1 MPSPIGETFAIEG
14 GKALAPPLTDRP
26 SSDKAFRQLRSNA
39 LRITGDR
46 VGMKREPSAWTTA
59 VALIMGAGMLAGC
72 GASLP
77 SLTTGSLF
85 GGSAASTAAPA
96 APQIQND
103 PISRALQ
110 VGATAAKA
118 QKCGFNFAATKLRTQ
133 FLANESA
140 ALPNAADV
148 AKINQSYDASYRG
161 TAKAIAGEGEDYCST
176 QKTQVIKTALTRH
189 LAGDYTPTP
198 PEPVEEDDG
207 GLFGSFGDSSTNAA
221 NEQKLRHPPV
231 GDY

>member
-1 MPSPIGETFAIEG
+1 MKRAFSLWTI
-14 GKALAPPLTDRP
+14 ALASTM
-26 SSDKAFRQLRSNA
+26 S
-39 LRITGDR
+39 
-46 VGMKREPSAWTTA
+46 
-59 VALIMGAGMLAGC
+59 AGC

-77 SLTTGSLF
+77 GLSTGSLF

-103 PISRALQ
+103 PVSRALQ

-118 QKCGFNFAATKLRTQ
+118 QKCGFNFDANKLRTQ